1 MSSKWLLWVLVAT
14 LQVAGPGYRF
24 EFPRDHFNHAD
35 YETEW
40 WYYTG
45 NLRSADGRR
54 FGYELTFFRQANAE
68 AASGNAD
75 WSAGQLYLAHLALS
89 DVDGQKFE
97 HFERLNRAGPG
108 LAGADLA
115 GRRYWNG
122 NWQVKWTSD
131 AGAQEL
137 QAVGSDFTLKLKLT
151 PEKPFVI
158 HGVDGVSQK
167 GPGKGQGSHYISF
180 TRLGSAGSLVRGGKT
195 VAVTGSSWMDH
206 EFFTERQDPDLNG
219 WDWFAVQ
226 LNNDTELMLYRLR
239 LKSGAVSP
247 YSSGT
252 FVDARGQAQHLTA
265 ADFRLSPGGDWVSA
279 ASGARYPL
287 SWKIDV
293 PGLGIALTEVTRL
306 PAQELYTPHS
316 VSPGYWEGAVDYA
329 GTERGKGVT
338 GVGYLE
344 MTGYLA
350 PLRLGH

>member
-1 MSSKWLLWVLVAT
+1 MSSKWLLWVLMAA
-14 LQVAGPGYRF
+14 LPGYRF

-45 NLRSADGRR
+45 NLHSADGHRY
-54 FGYELTFFRQANAE
+54 GYELTFFRQANAE
-68 AASGNAD
+68 AASANAD
-75 WSAGQLYLAHLALS
+75 WNPRQLYLAHLALS

-115 GRRYWNG
+115 GRKYWNG
-122 NWQVKWTSD
+122 NWQVRWTSD
-131 AGAQEL
+131 DGAQEL
-137 QAVGSDFTLKLKLT
+137 QAVAADFTLKLALK

-167 GPGKGQGSHYISF
+167 GPGKGQASHYISF
-180 TRLGSAGSLVRGGKT
+180 TRLASTGSLERAGKT

-206 EFFTERQDPDLNG
+206 EFFTQSQDPDLNG
-219 WDWFAVQ
+219 WDWFAIQ
-226 LNNDTELMLYRLR
+226 LDNHEELMLYRLR

-252 FVDARGQAQHLTA
+252 FVDAQGQAHHLA
-265 ADFRLSPGGDWVSA
+265 ASDFRLSPGGSWKSP
-279 ASGARYPL
+279 ASKASYPL
-287 SWKIDV
+287 GWKIEI
-293 PGLGIALTEVTRL
+293 PLQGIELSEVTHL
-306 PAQELYTPHS
+306 KQQELYTPHS

-329 GTERGKGVT
+329 GTERGKAVK